1 MYLYIYQYN
10 IYYILLTL
18 MNAYYFLSFNH
29 QSMFFFV
36 SRSLWT
42 ELTGVGCQQPLD
54 YQHCPS
60 WMQLS
65 GDRRWEVD
73 FWYAYTWNSGQI
85 WARQTR
91 HSNKSSWA
99 NFRLQVTGFRPRVIA
114 PTPFWQVEFLS
125 LRRRRCTTKPTL
137 SLSRSLVP
145 KRKLD
150 AGKAIKDYINYNI
163 L

>member
-1 MYLYIYQYN
+1 
-10 IYYILLTL
+10 

-91 HSNKSSWA
+91 HSNKSSPKGHSPHSVLA
-99 NFRLQVTGFRPRVIA
+99 SRISEPSQKKMHNKTH
-114 PTPFWQVEFLS
+114 S
-125 LRRRRCTTKPTL
+125 LF
-137 SLSRSLVP
+137 LSRSLVP